1 MSYINN
7 KIVKYQHRK
16 PINDTEL
23 GYYLA
28 GLIEG
33 DGYSGDRRLEIIFHE
48 MDAPL
53 ADYLQQRI
61 GYGSVSKIKG
71 KKAVK
76 YVCRHSE
83 GLYYVCSITNNK
95 YRTQHKLNQLISH
108 NYPKYFGIRFEKNT
122 NACITQD
129 HWLAGF
135 TDADGCFHI
144 SIIKS
149 PTHSIGY
156 SVRLEYKIT
165 QKDNTTL
172 KLIQQNFGGCVSF
185 THRDQL
191 SRYNSTNFKVARRV
205 VDYFDNFHL
214 NSVRQYGNY
223 VKWRQIYLMTLRKEH
238 LTKEGLSTIRYIR
251 QISSD
256 TFNVYDIQV

>member
-1 MSYINN
+1 MSYMKDQIA
-7 KIVKYQHRK
+7 KHRK
-16 PINDTEL
+16 PINDIEL

-28 GLIEG
+28 GLIED
-33 DGYSGDRRLEIIFHE
+33 DGYFGDRRLEMIFHE

-53 ADYLQQRI
+53 ANYLKQRI

-76 YVCRHSE
+76 YVCRHS
-83 GLYYVCSITNNK
+83 LDYICSITNNK
-95 YRTQHKLNQLISH
+95 DRTKHKFNPLFLH
-108 NYPKYFGIRFEKNT
+108 DYPKYFGICFEKNQHPS
-122 NACITQD
+122 ITQD

-135 TDADGCFHI
+135 TDADGCFHV
-144 SIIKS
+144 SMIKS

-165 QKDNTTL
+165 QKDHTVL
-172 KLIQQNFGGCVSF
+172 KLIQQNGCVSF
-185 THRDQL
+185 TRRDQL
-191 SRYNSTNFKVARRV
+191 SRSNSTNFQVARRV
-205 VDYFDNFHL
+205 VDYFVHL

-223 VKWRQIYLMTLRKEH
+223 VKWRQIYLMTLSKKH
-238 LTKEGLSTIRYIR
+238 LTKEGLSTIRSIR

-256 TFNVYDIQV
+256 PFNIYDHL